1 MSSKDVF
8 YVLSPE
14 SYENES
20 SHTYSDEEYCR
31 LIKRALGHLYSKK
44 LFDSYKLIWSNE
56 GIAIYTSGQNVVK
69 TKPQK
74 FIKFLNFFDKGGG
87 VYAESRFVAE
97 ILIKEIGK
105 EKFLKMLE
113 EIELPV
119 TGESFKNHF
128 KKNSNID
135 LTYDWFNA
143 RL

>member
-1 MSSKDVF
+1 
-8 YVLSPE
+8 LSPE

-20 SHTYSDEEYCR
+20 NHTYSDEEYFR
-31 LIKRALGHLYSKK
+31 LIKHELSHLYSKK
-44 LFDSYKLIWSNE
+44 LFDSYKPIWFNE

-74 FIKFLNFFDKGGG
+74 FAKFMDFFDKGGGG
-87 VYAESRFVAE
+87 VYAESGFAVE

-113 EIELPV
+113 KIELPV
-119 TGESFKNHF
+119 TEESFKNHF
-128 KKNSNID
+128 KKNFN
-135 LTYDWFNA
+135 YDWFNE